1 MGCVRSKTRPLLS
14 GGEKKH
20 EPEKI
25 TMSLEEE
32 LYEVLLDFVIVSAN
46 LAKNI
51 NSTLKMRQIK
61 EGEKIL

>member
-1 MGCVRSKTRPLLS
+1 M
-14 GGEKKH
+14 H
-20 EPEKI
+20 EPKEI

-61 EGEKIL
+61 EGEKYYEQNQ